1 VRSVGS
7 ADQQRPP
14 GEQGVDIDLVRPPF
28 GFHQS
33 LDRIS
38 EQLGITIIGPSPGYL
53 GPDGTR

>member
-1 VRSVGS
+1 VRGVGS

-14 GEQGVDIDLVRPPF
+14 GEQGVDIDLVRPAL

-38 EQLGITIIGPSPGYL
+38 EQLGVTIIGPSSGYL
-53 GPDGTR
+53 RPDGTR